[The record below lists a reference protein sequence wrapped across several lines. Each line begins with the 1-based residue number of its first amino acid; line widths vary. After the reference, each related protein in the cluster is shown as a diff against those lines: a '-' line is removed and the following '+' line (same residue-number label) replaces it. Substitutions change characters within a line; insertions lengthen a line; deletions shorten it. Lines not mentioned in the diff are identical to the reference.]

1 MSSGV
6 LALGVPPLVHK
17 AAGGTLSEATLA
29 FSFYCV
35 VIIINMDYHI
45 VDTVSPVSL
54 EKEQRGWLSLG
65 LGVRIPWIVR
75 STSSATGN
83 PVQF

>member
-1 MSSGV
+1 MSRGV
-6 LALGVPPLVHK
+6 LTLRVPPLVHK

-35 VIIINMDYHI
+35 VNMDYHI

-75 STSSATGN
+75 STCSATGN